1 MTLFQGTLGKYL
13 CDILKVV
20 NEEMGF
26 SSWKLYMINQHGLLL
41 DLLVFC
47 LCFPSNIITQG
58 LMKIKFHPQTRGKVV
73 IHTLPPSHQKT
84 NPVREN

>member
-1 MTLFQGTLGKYL
+1 MTISSIGKYL

-26 SSWKLYMINQHGLLL
+26 SSWKLYMINQHGLLP

-47 LCFPSNIITQG
+47 LCFSSNIITQG

-73 IHTLPPSHQKT
+73 LFYTLPPSHQKR
-84 NPVREN
+84 NPVKES